1 MEMKHDMKAILGEDF
16 FKEEVKLGYRIS
28 ESQKMIWAMEMDLLL
43 VFSDICQKY
52 GLQYFFIYGSLLGA
66 VRHNGFI
73 PWDDDIDVAMPRKD
87 YDFFMKVAPK
97 ELSEPYSLQC
107 PYTYPNCFITNI
119 TLRNS
124 MGTFTPKVFKHLDYN
139 KGIPLDIFPFDY
151 CDPQKMLKDREKIFE
166 RIQRCASYMKLKNPE
181 LPAELKEKC
190 YLHKTENPLRDWE
203 EIQRIAANPAY
214 DNSEYMMMAVVIPD
228 YNKPHVYKTE
238 WFESAIMHKFE
249 TIEVP
254 IPIGWKEILTEGY
267 GDDFM
272 QYPPENERGAINDH
286 LIVNP
291 YIPYKEYFKA

>member
-1 MEMKHDMKAILGEDF
+1 
-16 FKEEVKLGYRIS
+16 
-28 ESQKMIWAMEMDLLL
+28 
-43 VFSDICQKY
+43 
-52 GLQYFFIYGSLLGA
+52 
-66 VRHNGFI
+66 
-73 PWDDDIDVAMPRKD
+73 
-87 YDFFMKVAPK
+87 
-97 ELSEPYSLQC
+97 
-107 PYTYPNCFITNI
+107 
-119 TLRNS
+119 

-267 GDDFM
+267 GEDFM